1 MISPGHPWPG
11 TRLLKTV
18 FQQPA
23 NACGPARRLGVCQIC
38 DVVHE
43 IRSSSARLRLVPM
56 PVKGEAE
63 DALC

>member
-43 IRSSSARLRLVPM
+43 IRS
-56 PVKGEAE
+56 
-63 DALC
+63 